1 MTEGL
6 LSMRLARDRHG
17 RTRLVEKR
25 QQYPLTTTTV
35 LPMEAGPGALIY
47 VQNAAGAVF
56 GGDRLH
62 VDVCMEPGTALCLS
76 TPSATRIQGDTLALQ
91 TVTVSVGEDAFFES
105 IPDMLIPHPNA
116 AYRQRTC
123 VDLAEGACAILA
135 ETLAPGRVARGEC
148 HAYHS
153 ISLQLLAGFGGCPVL
168 RDASGFRPIEANPA
182 LEGCLAGEG
191 YVGSLFA
198 LTQAGLA
205 DELAERISN
214 GLAGLPGVY
223 GGASALASGH
233 GAVARFLAGDAPSL
247 RLATNAAWDAARQ
260 YMRGES
266 APTLRK

>member
-6 LSMRLARDRHG
+6 LSLRFARDSQG
-17 RTRLVEKR
+17 RTRLVARR
-25 QQYPLTTTTV
+25 QRYPLTTTVV
-35 LPMEAGPGALIY
+35 LPMETGPGALIY
-47 VQNAAGAVF
+47 VQNAAGSVF
-56 GGDRLH
+56 GGDRLD
-62 VDVCMEPGTALCLS
+62 VDVCLEAGAALCLS
-76 TPSATRIQGDTLALQ
+76 TPSATRLQGDALSMQ
-91 TVTVSVGEDAFFES
+91 TTRVSVGEGAFFES
-105 IPDMLIPHPNA
+105 VPDMIIPHPDA
-116 AYRQRTC
+116 VHRQQTYI
-123 VDLAEGACAILA
+123 DLAEGASAIVV
-135 ETLAPGRVARGEC
+135 ESLAPGRTARGER
-148 HAYHS
+148 HAYQS
-153 ISLQLLAGFGGCPVL
+153 IDLRLQASFRGSPVL

-247 RLATNAAWDAARQ
+247 RLATHAAWDAARQ